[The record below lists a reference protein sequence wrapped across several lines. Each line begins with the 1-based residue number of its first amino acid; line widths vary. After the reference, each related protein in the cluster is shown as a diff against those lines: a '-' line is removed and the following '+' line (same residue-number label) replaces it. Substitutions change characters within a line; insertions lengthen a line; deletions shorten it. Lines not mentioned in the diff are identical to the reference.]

1 MENKNDIF
9 ISDNPLDYGSKGEK
23 WSEEF
28 VLYIK
33 QIATHSVYAGMPD
46 AIKEDGKIQWE
57 APSNRSSGKY
67 QFTHQKRRQWWQDK
81 AKSVGIDYNTDKW
94 ISKTAKLIHP
104 TGEKPCKRCGRI
116 MQIAYAYPNKNLIK
130 KIKKTFN
137 LDVTPIDNIVDI
149 IQDTIDIYGVSCI
162 PKYQKI
168 LTTTNIKVPNFEQDI
183 DAFLLWIKDEYIPS
197 EPSVLSPGV
206 MSNAPDRF
214 DGFHSFNRCCRGVAD
229 KGRSTE
235 NLKSYTTDRRVF
247 EFWSDGDWVAADR
260 LMGLVRTKLSNVP
273 TADGGIGVPTADHIG
288 PLSLGFCH
296 RPDFRLLSKEAN
308 SAKNNRMTLQDVKDL
323 IEAESQKIDIISWHS
338 EHLWNLKKNDVDDE
352 EKALRLSKMLR
363 DNQRNAMIMLSYLY
377 EKGAYTFLA
386 YLLNLHYADFKV
398 AFKNLKSENFR
409 TTFDSIIKEKRD
421 TKYSSEQKA
430 RRLRIGFEA
439 LRSYKEKENRHLTI
453 ISENTLAT
461 CVNKVIKLFNEKAQE
476 FKEIDKEIEAILIL
490 QDGIIPEMLLRELVN
505 RIPQNQIVVFEE
517 AKKILQLHMQSVGEY
532 IANQWEA
539 DRYVRTSFSLE

>member
-505 RIPQNQIVVFEE
+505 RVPQNQIVVFEE